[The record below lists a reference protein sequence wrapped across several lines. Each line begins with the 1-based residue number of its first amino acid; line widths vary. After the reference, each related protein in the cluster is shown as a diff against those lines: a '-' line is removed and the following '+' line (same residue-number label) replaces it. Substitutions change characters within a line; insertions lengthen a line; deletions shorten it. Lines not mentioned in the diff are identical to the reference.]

1 MEIEDCLILIDFET
15 TCEAN
20 GRLTRDE
27 MEIIEIGAIK
37 IDKVTGEIFDEF
49 SSFVR
54 PANNPRLSTFCS
66 ALTGIRQTDI
76 DSADSFEEVLANWKD
91 WLGHPF
97 WTYASWG
104 EFDRTILERCLLEM
118 GEELIFAN
126 HINLKARATSSF
138 GLKKSGLSETL
149 RYLGLGFE
157 GRHHRALDDVLNI
170 AKILPHLSIDD
181 DPGESKL
188 HGEQS

>member
-1 MEIEDCLILIDFET
+1 METEECLIVVDFEA
-15 TCEAN
+15 TCDDG
-20 GRLTRDE
+20 GRIQPHE
-27 MEIIEIGAIK
+27 MEIIEIGAA
-37 IDKVTGEIFDEF
+37 KVNLQSGDVLETFQAFVKPTDQPVLT
-49 SSFVR
+49 SFCIR
-54 PANNPRLSTFCS
+54 
-66 ALTGIRQTDI
+66 LTGLKQLDI
-76 DSADSFEEVLANWKD
+76 DSADSFEEVLAKWKD

-104 EFDRTILERCLLEM
+104 EFDRTVLERCLLEM

-138 GLKKSGLSETL
+138 GLKKSGLTEAL

-188 HGEQS
+188 HGE